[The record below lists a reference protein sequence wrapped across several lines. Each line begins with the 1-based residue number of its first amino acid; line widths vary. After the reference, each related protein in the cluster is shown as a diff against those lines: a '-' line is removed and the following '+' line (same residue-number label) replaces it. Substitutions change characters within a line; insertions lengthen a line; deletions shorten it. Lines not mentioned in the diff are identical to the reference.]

1 VNRELTELDETE
13 IVAVVHTD
21 GSQELYGPVDS
32 FYLDE
37 QGDLHLDDMRAG
49 TVACYPKGGF
59 LRAYR
64 VAYEVVELDLEEETP
79 DSEDL
84 Q

>member
-1 VNRELTELDETE
+1 MNREPNELDETE

-21 GSQELYGPVDS
+21 GSQELYGPVEMFDINAA
-32 FYLDE
+32 
-37 QGDLHLDDMRAG
+37 GDLHLEDADG
-49 TVACYPKGGF
+49 NNVACYPKGCF
-59 LRAYR
+59 VRAYR